1 MKQTSLKLNVVQA
14 LKKKEPEV
22 TINIR
27 KEDGKG
33 NSDSVRVRAISNG
46 FILTKESYC
55 DDGCDYETTETYYKE
70 NPLLIP
76 TETLAAIFEDED

>member
-1 MKQTSLKLNVVQA
+1 MKQTSLKLNVAKA

-22 TINIR
+22 TVNIR

-33 NSDSVRVRAISNG
+33 NSDTVRVREISNG
-46 FILTKESYC
+46 FILTKESCC
-55 DDGCDYETTETYYKE
+55 DDGGYESIETYYKD

>member
-1 MKQTSLKLNVVQA
+1 MKQTSLKLNVVKV
-14 LKKKEPEV
+14 LKKKEPEITV
-22 TINIR
+22 NIR

-33 NSDSVRVRAISNG
+33 NSDTVRVREISNG
-46 FILTKESYC
+46 FILTKESC
-55 DDGCDYETTETYYKE
+55 CNDGYESVETYYKD